1 MIVYLIIRCIMCVAV
16 NDPDLHLQCFN
27 DHGIYTLND
36 LNELSNVVK
45 PALSFLHFNSRCLS
59 QQLDELKHLLDSLP
73 FTFNFLGCSETFITN
88 SLGLIQFEI
97 SGYQLINNK
106 LTDNFIFRVVVG

>member
-1 MIVYLIIRCIMCVAV
+1 MCAAE
-16 NDPDLHLQCFN
+16 NDPYLHLQSFN

-45 PALSFLHFNSRCLS
+45 PELSFLHFNSRSLS

-73 FTFNFLGCSETFITN
+73 FTFDFLGC
-88 SLGLIQFEI
+88 
-97 SGYQLINNK
+97 
-106 LTDNFIFRVVVG
+106 